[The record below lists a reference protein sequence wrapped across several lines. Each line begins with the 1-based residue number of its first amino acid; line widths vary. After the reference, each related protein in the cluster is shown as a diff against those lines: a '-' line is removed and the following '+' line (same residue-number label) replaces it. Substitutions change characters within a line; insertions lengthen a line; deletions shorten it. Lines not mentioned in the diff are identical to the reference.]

1 MPDKIERYLLKQ
13 TPERPPVLRE
23 MERYAAEHDFP
34 IVGPLVGRFLYQMAL
49 SVNARKVLELGSGYG
64 YSAYWFSLAMR
75 SKGLVVMTDRS
86 KENKKRAMGYLRRAG
101 LESRFD
107 FRVGDALRIARR
119 LSDKFDLVFCD
130 IDKSSYPEVIDLAA
144 RLLGKG
150 GLFITDNLL
159 WSGRVCERQP
169 DTTTQRILEF
179 TAELY
184 RDSRFF
190 TTIIPLR
197 DGVAL
202 AVRR

>member
-1 MPDKIERYLLKQ
+1 MSVKIERYLLKY
-13 TPERPPVLRE
+13 TPDRPPVLRE

-49 SVNARKVLELGSGYG
+49 SMKARRVLELGSGYG
-64 YSAYWFSLAMR
+64 YSACWFSMAMR

-86 KENKKRAMGYLRRAG
+86 QENKKRALEYLRRGG
-101 LESRFD
+101 LKSRFD

-130 IDKSSYPEVIDLAA
+130 VDKGNYPEVIDLAA
-144 RLLGKG
+144 RLLDKG

-159 WSGRVCERQP
+159 WSGRVCDRQP
-169 DTTTQRILEF
+169 DATTQRILEF
-179 TAELY
+179 TAGLY
-184 RDSRFF
+184 GDSRFF

-197 DGVAL
+197 DGLAL
-202 AVRR
+202 AVRQ